1 MRKSMTKALLIVD
14 VQNDFCEGGSLAV
27 DGGALVATKITN
39 YLDSASYDLIVAS
52 RDWHD
57 ADNDNSGHFAP
68 SGSEPDYVNSWPQH
82 CVANSKGSEYHRNLK
97 TDNIQVHIYKG
108 QGAHG
113 YSAFEGVSE
122 QGELLADLLRAR
134 GVTQLDVVGI
144 ATDHCVLASALDAK
158 RLGLSVRVI
167 SSLTAGVSPST
178 TESAID
184 RLIDAGVEVVASV

>member
-1 MRKSMTKALLIVD
+1 MARALLIVD

-27 DGGALVATKITN
+27 AGGALVATKITN
-39 YLDSASYDLIVAS
+39 YLESSTYDLVVAS

-57 ADNDNSGHFAP
+57 ADNDNSGHFAQ
-68 SGSEPDYVNSWPQH
+68 SDSTPDFINSWPHH
-82 CVANSKGSEYHRNLK
+82 CVANSPGANYHANLK
-97 TDNIQVHIYKG
+97 TEDIQLHIYKG

-122 QGELLADLLRAR
+122 QGELLADLLTAK
-134 GVTQLDVVGI
+134 GVTELDVVGI

-178 TESAID
+178 TEAAID
-184 RLIDAGVEVVASV
+184 RLIDSGVEVVASV

>member
-1 MRKSMTKALLIVD
+1 MTTALLIVD

-27 DGGALVATKITN
+27 EGGSLVSSKITN
-39 YLDSASYDLIVAS
+39 YLDSSSYDLIVAS

-57 ADNDNSGHFAP
+57 SDNDNSGHFASP
-68 SGSEPDYVNSWPQH
+68 GSTPDYINSWPHH
-82 CVANSKGSEYHRNLK
+82 CVANSEGAKYHANLK
-97 TDNIQVHIYKG
+97 TDKIQIHIYKG

-122 QGELLADLLRAR
+122 QGELLADLLVKE

-158 RLGLSVRVI
+158 KLGLRVRVI
-167 SSLTAGVSPST
+167 SSLTAGVSQTST
-178 TESAID
+178 EAAID
-184 RLIDAGVEVVASV
+184 RLVDNGVEVVATV